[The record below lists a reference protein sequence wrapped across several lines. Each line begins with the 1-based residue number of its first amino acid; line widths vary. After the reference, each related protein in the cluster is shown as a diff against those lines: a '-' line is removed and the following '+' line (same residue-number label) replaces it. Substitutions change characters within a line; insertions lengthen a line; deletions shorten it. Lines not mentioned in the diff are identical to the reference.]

1 MPWLSGGPRTLPL
14 HSLAHSPPLLCSTVC
29 CGTPGEAPRSAPS
42 PIHWPFFLILLVLT
56 QVSPPPGG
64 PPGLCSP
71 SRPWGH
77 AVSLK
82 AESVPTFSGS
92 QHHGGEHRPVCS
104 QHCPILTEGQDVL
117 SASVNLNLGS
127 PLQRCLPTP
136 PASTACPA
144 LCCGAT
150 ELPHHC
156 PGLRGPCIWHLPATL
171 LTPDTFSQPHSSACV
186 SLPCLGQGGP
196 KVRDSGAN
204 LSLRHIHVAPNL
216 LLSPSVYQDTPSPQT
231 SWMSLNKGDILSLWG
246 PYFSGTFQQFE
257 LSLLEQTLVCIWP
270 QGL

>member
-82 AESVPTFSGS
+82 AESVLTFSGS

-144 LCCGAT
+144 LA
-150 ELPHHC
+150 
-156 PGLRGPCIWHLPATL
+156 
-171 LTPDTFSQPHSSACV
+171 
-186 SLPCLGQGGP
+186 
-196 KVRDSGAN
+196 
-204 LSLRHIHVAPNL
+204 VAPRSSPTTVL
-216 LLSPSVYQDTPSPQT
+216 AYEAPAFGVCRPLS
-231 SWMSLNKGDILSLWG
+231 
-246 PYFSGTFQQFE
+246 
-257 LSLLEQTLVCIWP
+257 
-270 QGL
+270 